1 MNLAIRIAVRNG
13 YVGVRRL
20 CRLGNL
26 PSTATTEMVMQ
37 AVQYLGFMEAVT
49 FSFVLVN
56 TRTGKSRLE
65 KLDSAVKKGT
75 GGPRRIAAV

>member
-1 MNLAIRIAVRNG
+1 
-13 YVGVRRL
+13 
-20 CRLGNL
+20 
-26 PSTATTEMVMQ
+26 MVMQ

-49 FSFVLVN
+49 FSFVPVN

-75 GGPRRIAAV
+75 GGPRQIAAV